1 MLTSCGRSCSQC
13 FVCIAHSIFRR
24 SFLIEFDFRTELNT
38 SFDHVLILL
47 TEVFGFPQG
56 RRHTGAQ
63 RLTACDQGR
72 LPERL
77 APCFSNFR
85 LVGRQD
91 TIDTAI
97 LSANDGSAVQVAR
110 DDSGPMTP
118 ARPLITED
126 NVDTVL
132 ENSGGVPLYA
142 TEYAQEPASS
152 FSDCWVFPLFLLPCW
167 ESIHHV

>member
-1 MLTSCGRSCSQC
+1 MSTSELLSALGNHASATDADARETVTDTTSLSTNAALGRK
-13 FVCIAHSIFRR
+13 
-24 SFLIEFDFRTELNT
+24 
-38 SFDHVLILL
+38 
-47 TEVFGFPQG
+47 
-56 RRHTGAQ
+56 
-63 RLTACDQGR
+63 
-72 LPERL
+72 
-77 APCFSNFR
+77 
-85 LVGRQD
+85 D

-142 TEYAQEPASS
+142 KE
-152 FSDCWVFPLFLLPCW
+152 
-167 ESIHHV
+167 